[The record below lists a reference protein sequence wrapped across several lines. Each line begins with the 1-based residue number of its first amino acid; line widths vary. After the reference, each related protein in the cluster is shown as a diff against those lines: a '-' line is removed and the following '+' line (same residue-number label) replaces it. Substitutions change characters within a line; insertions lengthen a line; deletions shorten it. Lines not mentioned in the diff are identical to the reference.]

1 MKTILTILALTIL
14 ALIIVTSINA
24 QTNSI
29 PKEYYG
35 MYSATFGDEGSGNEV
50 NYVLFMDS
58 TSNEQNVY
66 KEIFHGSGNK
76 ATYYTVK
83 SFNQQ
88 NGEMILNSKLT
99 IFFDAESSETTILT
113 DTTGKAKLIFKKN
126 KSNKYYFIDSDGPA
140 PEGIVVLS
148 DAISATILNEK
159 GIRNKLLLNP
169 NIKK

>member
-1 MKTILTILALTIL
+1 MKLILTFL
-14 ALIIVTSINA
+14 ALIIVTSTSA

-35 MYSATFGDEGSGNEV
+35 IYSSTFGDEGSGNQV

-58 TSNEQNVY
+58 TSNELNVY
-66 KEIFHGSGNK
+66 KEIFHGSGNN

-88 NGEMILNSKLT
+88 NGEIILKSKLT
-99 IFFDAESSETTILT
+99 ISFDAESNETTILT
-113 DTTGKAKLIFKKN
+113 DTTGKVKLIFKKD

-140 PEGIVVLS
+140 PEGIVVFS
-148 DAISATILNEK
+148 DAISITIFNEK

-169 NIKK
+169 KGIK

>member
-1 MKTILTILALTIL
+1 MKTILTIL

-126 KSNKYYFIDSDGPA
+126 KSIFKSFIIK
-140 PEGIVVLS
+140 EFYQLY
-148 DAISATILNEK
+148 
-159 GIRNKLLLNP
+159 LLRFSTCMYMYVPVSNFKEC
-169 NIKK
+169 NCGVH